1 MWERRSRISL
11 RAQFGLRHCAPSG
24 LQIVPNFI
32 HRRQLRIEWG
42 HCDPAGIVFNARFF
56 EMFDAGTWAL
66 LEAALGVPRHELAAK
81 FDIFTV
87 PLVDV
92 RARFIAPVRFGDV
105 IDHESYVSKFRRSS
119 FEVAHRIFVGD
130 TLAAEGSET
139 RVWAVRYEGER
150 LGSKPVP
157 PEIVARF
164 RQD

>member
-1 MWERRSRISL
+1 MRATRSC
-11 RAQFGLRHCAPSG
+11 GLHPRFT
-24 LQIVPNFI
+24 VPNFI

-42 HCDPAGIVFNARFF
+42 YCDPAGIVFNARFF
-56 EMFDAGTWAL
+56 EIFDAGTWAL
-66 LEAALGVPRHELAAK
+66 FEAALGVPRQELAAK

-87 PLVDV
+87 PLVEA
-92 RARFIAPVRFGDV
+92 RARFIAPVRFGDL
-105 IDHESYVSKFRRSS
+105 INHESQIAKFRQSS
-119 FEVAHRIFVGD
+119 FEVAHRIFVGG

-164 RQD
+164 QQD

>member
-11 RAQFGLRHCAPSG
+11 RAQSGLRHCAPSG

-105 IDHESYVSKFRRSS
+105 IDHESQIAKFRRSS

>member
-1 MWERRSRISL
+1 MRATLL
-11 RAQFGLRHCAPSG
+11 RGLHPRQTVA
-24 LQIVPNFI
+24 NFV

-42 HCDPAGIVFNARFF
+42 YCDPAGIVFNARFF
-56 EMFDAGTWAL
+56 EIFDAGTWAL
-66 LEAALGVPRHELAAK
+66 FEAALGVPRHKLAAK

-87 PLVDV
+87 PLVDA

-157 PEIVARF
+157 PEIVTRF

>member
-1 MWERRSRISL
+1 MRATRSC
-11 RAQFGLRHCAPSG
+11 GLHPRFT
-24 LQIVPNFI
+24 VPNFI

-42 HCDPAGIVFNARFF
+42 YCDPAGIVFNARFF
-56 EMFDAGTWAL
+56 EIFDAGTWAL
-66 LEAALGVPRHELAAK
+66 FEAALGVPRHKLAAK

-87 PLVDV
+87 PLVDA

>member
-11 RAQFGLRHCAPSG
+11 TAQSGLRHCAPSG

-105 IDHESYVSKFRRSS
+105 IDHESQMAKFRRSS

>member
-1 MWERRSRISL
+1 
-11 RAQFGLRHCAPSG
+11 
-24 LQIVPNFI
+24 
-32 HRRQLRIEWG
+32 
-42 HCDPAGIVFNARFF
+42 
-56 EMFDAGTWAL
+56 
-66 LEAALGVPRHELAAK
+66 
-81 FDIFTV
+81 V

-105 IDHESYVSKFRRSS
+105 IDHTSQIAKFRRSS

-139 RVWAVRYEGER
+139 RVWAVRHPGER

-164 RQD
+164 RQDKSGFLLQLAQLGLQRLDPGAHVVARARPRHLRVAELPLQGREQVQRVAAAVGEGSACVQFVHSALQE

>member
-1 MWERRSRISL
+1 MRATRSC
-11 RAQFGLRHCAPSG
+11 GLHPRFT
-24 LQIVPNFI
+24 VPNFI

-42 HCDPAGIVFNARFF
+42 YCDPAGIVFNARFF
-56 EMFDAGTWAL
+56 EIFDAGTWAL
-66 LEAALGVPRHELAAK
+66 FEAALGVPRQELAAK